1 MIMKNNKDEVV
12 IVGIGASAG
21 GLEALQSFVKNLPSN
36 SNISYIIAQHLSPTY
51 KSMMVELLQK
61 EAKVKI
67 KEAKDGILAAAN
79 TAYICPPNK
88 NITITDNVI
97 HLSEPNVTTYAPKP
111 SVDLL
116 FESLANCKKN
126 KAIGIILSGTGS
138 DGSRGIR
145 AIKAEGGF
153 TLAQEPESA
162 KYDGMPISAINT
174 GNIDLILAPE
184 NIGSEL
190 IDIIQ
195 YPIKMSESNDS
206 HDRKNYTDVYKNILS
221 KLTEITKV
229 DFTQYKSSTIIRR
242 IERRMTTLKITSVI
256 DYNNYLLKN
265 SDEVKELFKDILIGV
280 TSFFRDGESF
290 DKLKELLSEYIKN
303 KDEKVIR
310 IWTPGCSTGEEPYT
324 IAMILSEILGSK
336 AGEYKI
342 QIFASDLDVVAID
355 TARKGLYPESAILDI
370 PKKYKTKYF
379 TVKSEQ
385 FEIIKPIKEM
395 VIFSKHDITR
405 DPPFLRLDLVS
416 CRNLLIYFTS
426 DLQKKIFPLFHYALK
441 ANGLLFLGK
450 SESVGQF
457 QNYFKT
463 LEKKWKIYEAIYLGR
478 KETPAMH
485 INYIPPK
492 YKEPEIKLNAI
503 KPPSMSEILVSKI
516 QEFILPSSVIVNEMM
531 DIVYIKGN
539 NKYLIRPEGDP
550 TDNIFKNV
558 NHKLSVEL
566 RTLFAEFKDDS
577 EKIIKSKYQKVV
589 LENESTKFV
598 RIAIIPVLKDMN
610 IPPIYILFFQE
621 EELEHIQPIELG
633 TVGTDSEK
641 VRQVE
646 LELVKTREQLQTVIE
661 ELETSN
667 EEMQSMN
674 EELQSSNEELQS
686 SNEELE
692 TTNEEL
698 QSTNEELQTAYAE
711 LRSSYNEKEEQ
722 QNELEKLQTRIQKAN
737 NLLDES
743 QALANMAS
751 WEWNI
756 VTNELIW
763 SNNYYN
769 ILELNSSK
777 FFPTHESFLG
787 FIYPTERERFEIAID
802 EALKGKALFNI
813 TFKVKTRKANIKS
826 LKAIATVIFDENK
839 KALKMV
845 GNVVDITAQEKLE
858 EKNNELLYLTKE
870 IIKSENG
877 LVTCDDNG
885 IIINI
890 SQSGLKIIN
899 KQESEVI
906 GKDIKEFL
914 NSFKYK
920 ELKLENKDSEFKKI
934 YVIENK

>member
-1 MIMKNNKDEVV
+1 MKNKQDEVV

-36 SNISYIIAQHLSPTY
+36 SNISYLIAQHLSPTY

-67 KEAKDGILAAAN
+67 LEAKDGIIAAAN

-88 NITITDNVI
+88 NITITDSII
-97 HLSEPNVTTYAPKP
+97 HLSEPNVTTYSPKP

-116 FESLANCKKN
+116 FESLANYKKN

-153 TLAQEPESA
+153 TMAQEPESA

-174 GNIDLILAPE
+174 GNIDLILPPE
-184 NIGSEL
+184 NIGNEL
-190 IDIIQ
+190 LEIIQ
-195 YPIKMSESNDS
+195 YPIKMSENNDTEG
-206 HDRKNYTDVYKNILS
+206 RKNYTDIYKNILS
-221 KLTEITKV
+221 KLTQETKV

-242 IERRMTTLKITSVI
+242 IERRMTTLKLTSVI
-256 DYNNYLLKN
+256 DYNNYLIKN
-265 SDEVKELFKDILIGV
+265 RDEVLELFKDILIGV

-290 DKLKELLSEYIKN
+290 ERLQDNLNQYLKKKE
-303 KDEKVIR
+303 DKVIR

-324 IAMILSEILGSK
+324 IAMILSEILGAK
-336 AGEYKI
+336 AAEFKI
-342 QIFASDLDVVAID
+342 QIFASDLDIVAID
-355 TARKGLYPESAILDI
+355 TARKGIYPESAILDI
-370 PKKYKTKYF
+370 PKKFKTKYF
-379 TVKSEQ
+379 TVKGDQ

-426 DLQKKIFPLFHYALK
+426 DLQKKIFPLFHYSLK

-463 LEKKWKIYEAIYLGR
+463 VDKKWKIYEAIYLGR
-478 KETPAMH
+478 KETPIMH
-485 INYIPPK
+485 TNYIPPK
-492 YKEPEIKLNAI
+492 YKEPEIALNTI

-516 QEFILPSSVIVNEMM
+516 QEFVLPSCVIINEMM
-531 DIVYIKGN
+531 DIVFIKGN
-539 NKYLIRPEGDP
+539 NRYLIRPDGDP

-558 NHKLSVEL
+558 NNKLSVEL
-566 RTLFAEFKDDS
+566 RTLFTELK
-577 EKIIKSKYQKVV
+577 EKSNDIVKSKYQKII
-589 LENESTKFV
+589 LDNKTIKFV
-598 RIAIIPVLKDMN
+598 RIAIIPVLNDIN
-610 IPPIYILFFQE
+610 IPPLYILFFQDE
-621 EELEHIQPIELG
+621 DLEHIQPIELG
-633 TVGTDSEK
+633 DGTSDNEK
-641 VRQVE
+641 VKQIE

-711 LRSSYNEKEEQ
+711 LRCSYNEKQEQ
-722 QNELEKLQTRIQKAN
+722 QNELEKLQAKIQKAN

-743 QALANMAS
+743 QALSNMAS

-756 VTNELIW
+756 ITNDVTW
-763 SNNYYN
+763 SNNYFN
-769 ILELNSSK
+769 ILELDSSK
-777 FFPTHESFLG
+777 FYPTYESFLG
-787 FIYPTERERFEIAID
+787 FIYPAHRELFEAAID
-802 EALKGKALFNI
+802 EAIKGKALFNI
-813 TFKVKTRKANIKS
+813 TFKVKTRKSNIKS

-839 KALKMV
+839 RALKMV

-858 EKNNELLYLTKE
+858 EKNSELLYLTKE

-877 LVTCDDNG
+877 LITCDENST
-885 IIINI
+885 IINI
-890 SQSGLKIIN
+890 SEAGLKILN
-899 KQESEVI
+899 KSESEII
-906 GKDIKEFL
+906 GKNINDFISK
-914 NSFKYK
+914 FKHK

-934 YVIENK
+934 YIIENK

>member
-1 MIMKNNKDEVV
+1 MKKHNDEVV

-21 GLEALQSFVKNLPSN
+21 GLEALQAFVKNLPTD

-61 EAKVKI
+61 ESKVKI
-67 KEAKDGILAAAN
+67 LEAQNGLVAAAN

-88 NITITDNVI
+88 NITIADNII
-97 HLSEPNVTTYAPKP
+97 HLSEPYVATYSPKP

-116 FESLANCKKN
+116 FESLANYKKN

-153 TLAQEPESA
+153 TIAQEPESS

-174 GNIDLILAPE
+174 GNIDLILPPE
-184 NIGSEL
+184 NIGNEL

-195 YPIKMSESNDS
+195 YPIKMSEKNEND
-206 HDRKNYTDVYKNILS
+206 DKRNYTDIYKNILA
-221 KLTEITKV
+221 KLTQETKV

-242 IERRMTTLKITSVI
+242 IERRMTTLKVTSVV
-256 DYNNYLLKN
+256 DYNNHLLKN
-265 SDEVKELFKDILIGV
+265 KDEVLELFKDILIGV

-290 DKLKELLSEYIKN
+290 DKLHEYLKIYLKQ
-303 KDEKVIR
+303 KTDRVIR

-324 IAMILSEILGSK
+324 IAMILADILGSSVTD
-336 AGEYKI
+336 YKI
-342 QIFASDLDVVAID
+342 QIFASDLDVVAIE

-370 PKKYKTKYF
+370 PKKYKSKYF
-379 TVKSEQ
+379 TVKSDQ

-395 VIFSKHDITR
+395 IIFSKHDITR

-426 DLQKKIFPLFHYALK
+426 ELQKKIFPLFHYALR
-441 ANGLLFLGK
+441 ANGILFLGK

-463 LEKKWKIYEAIYLGR
+463 VDKKWKIYEAIYLGR
-478 KETPAMH
+478 KDTPMIH
-485 INYIPPK
+485 TNYIPPK
-492 YKEPEIKLNAI
+492 YKEPEVKLAAM
-503 KPPSMSEILVSKI
+503 KPPSMNEILISKI
-516 QEFILPSSVIVNEMM
+516 QEFILPSSVIINEMM
-531 DIVYIKGN
+531 DIVYVKGN
-539 NKYLIRPEGDP
+539 NKYLVRPDGDP
-550 TDNIFKNV
+550 TDNIFKNL

-566 RTLFAEFKDDS
+566 RTLFTEIKNKNDVV
-577 EKIIKSKYQKVV
+577 KSKYQKII
-589 LENESTKFV
+589 LDKNTTKFV
-598 RIAIIPVLKDMN
+598 RIVIIPVLEDIN
-610 IPPIYILFFQE
+610 IPHLYIIFFQD
-621 EELEHIQPIELG
+621 EELEHIQPIEIG
-633 TVGTDSEK
+633 SVGTDSEK
-641 VRQVE
+641 VKQIE

-711 LRSSYNEKEEQ
+711 LRSSYNEKQEQ
-722 QNELEKLQTRIQKAN
+722 QHELEQLQSRIQKAN

-763 SNNYYN
+763 SNNYFN
-769 ILELNSSK
+769 ILELDSTK
-777 FFPTHESFLG
+777 FFPTYEAFLG
-787 FIYPTERERFEIAID
+787 LITNEDREFFEKNIEDAI
-802 EALKGKALFNI
+802 KGKSLFNI
-813 TFKVKTRKANIKS
+813 IFKVKTKKAKTKT
-826 LKAIATVIFDENK
+826 LKAVATVIFDDNK

-845 GNVVDITAQEKLE
+845 GNVVDITKE
-858 EKNNELLYLTKE
+858 EELTRTNNELLNLTTQM
-870 IIKSENG
+870 IKSENG
-877 LVTCDDNG
+877 LITCDENG

-890 SQSGLKIIN
+890 SESGLKILQKKEID
-899 KQESEVI
+899 VI
-906 GKDIKEFL
+906 GENIKGFL
-914 NSFKYK
+914 THFKYK
-920 ELKLENKDSEFKKI
+920 ELELRNKDSEFKKI
-934 YVIENK
+934 YVIEKK